1 MSEHVMIGGIGK
13 SPAIDKIHRFSSKG
27 LKQTIVKKMEEQ
39 MLIKY
44 TDSLK
49 KYTDRIPIKFK
60 KANWKGTLY
69 RNKEERYALAKNALP
84 KWKDFLAYTEKLERD
99 RRGRDWK
106 NFSLLS
112 KAPES
117 FPWFRGESYFYEKPL
132 RQVPKG
138 EANISLKIESKKTYQ
153 LDMLKKHSGLIHKKE
168 NKKREGG
175 ILFLPYKGKSQ

>member
-27 LKQTIVKKMEEQ
+27 LKQKIVKKMEEQ

-69 RNKEERYALAKNALP
+69 GNKEERYALAKKMLCPNGRICLHIR
-84 KWKDFLAYTEKLERD
+84 KNWK
-99 RRGRDWK
+99 G
-106 NFSLLS
+106 
-112 KAPES
+112 
-117 FPWFRGESYFYEKPL
+117 
-132 RQVPKG
+132 
-138 EANISLKIESKKTYQ
+138 IEEEGIGK
-153 LDMLKKHSGLIHKKE
+153 ME
-168 NKKREGG
+168 PMKKR
-175 ILFLPYKGKSQ
+175 IC